1 MLAVAKGINGKR
13 PMEVKAALIDIAAV
27 FTEENKQKPNQ
38 VKTAQN
44 GVQQKKRTMD
54 QVVPKSQDTV

>member
-1 MLAVAKGINGKR
+1 MAKGKQNKR
-13 PMEVKAALIDIAAV
+13 TGVLKAPLIDIAAV

>member
-1 MLAVAKGINGKR
+1 MAKGKNGEKN
-13 PMEVKAALIDIAAV
+13 MVLKATLIDIAPV

>member
-1 MLAVAKGINGKR
+1 MAKGKNGEKN
-13 PMEVKAALIDIAAV
+13 MVLKATLIDIAPV

-44 GVQQKKRTMD
+44 GVQQKMD
-54 QVVPKSQDTV
+54 